1 MSPQAIILLYKVET
15 PEDLHLARL
24 TEFWGVQWKMV
35 RLDLAN
41 ELDKILSG
49 REIFSCLMVSA
60 RSLGAILQ
68 DRAIPPEF
76 VGRLFERSPFVFVWG
91 VTSGEPETLAVRH
104 LTDGLVSTVCGF
116 DRSDHQYHV
125 SSLKPDMTEDSS
137 VLAFGPISKERD
149 F

>member
-1 MSPQAIILLYKVET
+1 MFPQATILLYKEET

-24 TEFWGVQWKMV
+24 TEFWGVQWRMV

-49 REIFSCLMVSA
+49 REILPCLMVSA
-60 RSLGAILQ
+60 GSLGAILQ

-91 VTSGEPETLAVRH
+91 VSSGEREILAARH
-104 LTDGLVSTVCGF
+104 VTDGLVSTVCGF

-125 SSLKPDMTEDSS
+125 SSLKPEMT
-137 VLAFGPISKERD
+137 ISASI
-149 F
+149 